1 MNHQQMRML
10 LNTKA
15 ARRKGKGKADFNDL
29 RKNEDEE
36 IKASTCRRLDLM
48 AEFNELKKKEEA
60 TKENES
66 DIQVLMFDTS
76 IMDEA

>member
-1 MNHQQMRML
+1 M
-10 LNTKA
+10 K
-15 ARRKGKGKADFNDL
+15 K
-29 RKNEDEE
+29 
-36 IKASTCRRLDLM
+36 IKPSTCMRLDLM